1 MEILEMGKEKE
12 LRRNGEGSSAKVSGA
27 GNGLVAET
35 VFAPA
40 DSGAAA
46 NRWES
51 SSVEVAR
58 AA

>member
-12 LRRNGEGSSAKVSGA
+12 QPRNGKRSSAKVSDA
-27 GNGLVAET
+27 GDWLAAET
-35 VFAPA
+35 TFAPA

-58 AA
+58 VA